1 MGKLDDYLAYYDKYK
16 PLYGDKFAL
25 FYQIGKFHEVYG
37 IDNVQEK
44 CGNVTEIAT
53 LLNIKET
60 RTDTS
65 ILENNRSN
73 PQMAGFNSVS
83 LDRNVDLLVDQGY
96 TVLVV
101 NQKQDTVPIE
111 REIAYIASPSTNL
124 RGPTDPYI
132 VSIYIDQEW
141 NKKQGIFIRYIGMV
155 AMDITTGKSYTA
167 ETNGLPSDLLRADDD
182 LARFLQTYTPVEVLL
197 NYSPVTIGDSEADK
211 MIQGWGYKKAN
222 SSTGSTGSSLEL
234 KPVVF
239 CNIDQVSSGA
249 LETCLKGFYPAE
261 RCGHLTAVEY
271 VNMTFQPKAL
281 YALVYLLRFCHNHNH
296 AFLNCLPA
304 PQSHEN
310 EHSLILETSSLLQLD
325 IIDGFYTQRHTVFT
339 YLAKRVY
346 TAMGRRLMRERITN
360 PIMDVDI
367 LNKRYDDIAL
377 MGQRSPILKPIILAS
392 SKDIPTEDHYTVA
405 EYIGLHLRSMRDLDR
420 FHRKMILGSLTP
432 SEFYFLTECYTAHQR
447 LCEGLKD
454 IISVESVQNDLAL
467 IKAQYDTCIDL
478 EAAGKC
484 TGLETLEGSL
494 FKPGYNEEIDGLT
507 KVIKSDDQTIA
518 GLTNLFSEYI
528 GTDGACKYHEP
539 YMTGDHTCYF
549 SMSKTAFGKFKKN
562 FIRTPVKNYDLEFTD
577 LTIDDRNKSNVK
589 ITIKPV
595 VTLYEKKLKNLNRLR
610 GLTGQVFQT
619 FLKSFT
625 PYTKQ
630 LENIGMSI
638 AELDISQGIYRISTE
653 WGYVRPILKT
663 DAENSNVVAKG
674 LRHPVIEQRIAY
686 VAQDISLGNGVPTG
700 ILLYGV
706 NQTGKSCTMKSLG
719 IAVVL
724 AQAGFYVP
732 ATEFHLVP
740 YKNIM
745 TRILSNDNMANGLS
759 TFAVEMTELRSI
771 LTRCHGRSLILGDEV
786 CHGTESASAVSLV
799 AAAVIYMSAKQ
810 SNFIFATHLHELSKL
825 SEITRLENI
834 SQFHLSVSF
843 KNDTIIYDRYMKPGS
858 GLGRYGIEVAK
869 FLKLPADVL
878 HTAYTL
884 RNKYY
889 TLEEPPLEAS
899 RYNTE
904 FILHKC
910 GVCNAAAVETHHI
923 KFQSEED
930 TDGFIGI
937 NKMKKNNLHNLVGLC
952 RLHHDM
958 VHHTNTDE
966 ELIIFGYNSG
976 GNNLNYSLRKRLPC
990 LNGNTV

>member
-16 PLYGDKFAL
+16 SLYGDKFAL

-37 IDNVQEK
+37 VDNAYEK

-65 ILENNRSN
+65 ILENTRAN

-96 TVLVV
+96 TVIVV
-101 NQKQDTVPIE
+101 NQKTDTVPIE

-124 RGPTDPYI
+124 RGPNDPYI
-132 VSIYIDQEW
+132 VSIYMDQEW

-167 ETNGLPSDLLRADDD
+167 EANGLPSDLARADDD
-182 LARFLQTYTPVEVLL
+182 LARFLQTYAPVEVLL
-197 NYSPVTIGDSEADK
+197 NYSPATFPDSEVDK

-222 SSTGSTGSSLEL
+222 STCNSMEL

-239 CNIDQVSSGA
+239 CNIDHVALAA

-271 VNMTFQPKAL
+271 VNMTFSPKAL
-281 YALVYLLRFCHNHNH
+281 FALVYLLRFCHNHNH

-325 IIDGFYTQRHTVFT
+325 IIDGFYIQQKRNTVYT
-339 YLAKRVY
+339 HLAKRVY

-360 PIMDVDI
+360 PITDIQI
-367 LNKRYDDIAL
+367 LNRRYDNISL
-377 MGQRSPILKPIILAS
+377 MGQILPILKPILLATLDVP
-392 SKDIPTEDHYTVA
+392 KDEHYSIA
-405 EYIGLHLRSMRDLDR
+405 EYIGFHLRSMRDLDR
-420 FHRKMILGSLTP
+420 YHRKMTLGTLTP
-432 SEFYFLTECYTAHQR
+432 AEFYFLTECHSAHER
-447 LCEGLKD
+447 LCEGLKE
-454 IISVESVQNDLAL
+454 VLPLETVRADLAV
-467 IKAQYDTCIDL
+467 IKAQYATCINI

-494 FKPGYNEEIDGLT
+494 FQAGYNPEIDGLT
-507 KVIKSDDQTIA
+507 KIIAGDDQNIA
-518 GLTNLFSEYI
+518 ELTELFSGYI
-528 GTDGACKYHEP
+528 GSEGACKYHEP
-539 YMTGDHTCYF
+539 YMTGDHVCYF

-562 FIRTPVKNYDLEFTD
+562 YKALPFRTETLEFAD

-589 ITIKPV
+589 ITVKSV
-595 VTLYEKKLKNLNRLR
+595 VALYEKKLKNLTRLR
-610 GLTGQVFQT
+610 AVTGHVFQT
-619 FLKSFT
+619 FLKSFA
-625 PYTKQ
+625 PYAKH
-630 LENIGMSI
+630 LENIAGSI
-638 AELDISQGIYRISTE
+638 AEFDVYQGIYRISTE
-653 WGYVRPILKT
+653 WGYVRPILK
-663 DAENSNVVAKG
+663 DGSASSVVAKG
-674 LRHPVIEQRIAY
+674 LRHPVIEQRTAY
-686 VAQDISLGNGVPTG
+686 VAQDISLGNAEPVG

-732 ATEFHLVP
+732 AEEFQLVP

-825 SEITRLENI
+825 REITCLENVA
-834 SQFHLSVSF
+834 QFHLSVSF
-843 KNDTIIYDRYMKPGS
+843 KNDTIIYDRYMKRGS

-899 RYNTE
+899 KYNSE

-910 GVCNAAAVETHHI
+910 GVCGAPAVETHHI
-923 KFQSEED
+923 KFQAEENA
-930 TDGFIGI
+930 DGFIGQQ
-937 NKMKKNNLHNLVGLC
+937 KMKKNNLHNLVGLC

-958 VHHTNTDE
+958 VHQSNTEE

-976 GNNLNYSLRKRLPC
+976 GNNLNYTLRKRLPC

>member
-1 MGKLDDYLAYYDKYK
+1 MGKLEDYLVYYDKYK

-37 IDNVQEK
+37 VDNTQEK

-101 NQKQDTVPIE
+101 NQKSNTVPIE

-132 VSIYIDQEW
+132 VSIYMDQEW

-155 AMDITTGKSYTA
+155 AMDITTGKSYTT
-167 ETNGLPSDLLRADDD
+167 ETNGLPSDLSRADDD
-182 LARFLQTYTPVEVLL
+182 LARFLQTYAPVEVLL
-197 NYSPVTIGDSEADK
+197 NYPESMFSIKEVDK

-222 SSTGSTGSSLEL
+222 SNNTGYNSLEL

-239 CNIDQVSSGA
+239 CNIDQVAPGA
-249 LETCLKGFYPAE
+249 LETCLKGFYPGE

-271 VNMTFQPKAL
+271 VNMSFQPKAL
-281 YALVYLLRFCHNHNH
+281 HALVYLLRFCHNHNH
-296 AFLNCLPA
+296 DFLNCLPV

-325 IIDGFYTQRHTVFT
+325 IIDGFYTQRHTVYT
-339 YLAKRVY
+339 HLAKRIY

-360 PIMDVDI
+360 PITDVDI
-367 LNKRYDDIAL
+367 LNRRYDDIDA
-377 MGQRSPILKPIILAS
+377 MDRKSRILKPVILAS
-392 SKDIPTEDHYTVA
+392 PANIQAEAYYTVA
-405 EYIGLHLRSMRDLDR
+405 EYIGQHLRSMRDLDR
-420 FHRKMILGSLTP
+420 YHRKMMLGSLTP
-432 SEFYFLTECYTAHQR
+432 SEFYFLTECYTAHDR
-447 LCEGLKD
+447 LCEGIKD
-454 IISVESVQNDLAL
+454 IIAVESVQNDLAL
-467 IKAQYDTCIDL
+467 IKSQYATCIDL

-484 TGLETLEGSL
+484 TGLETLESSL
-494 FKPGYNEEIDGLT
+494 FQPGYHAEIDELTTIIKSEDKNVAQLT
-507 KVIKSDDQTIA
+507 KI
-518 GLTNLFSEYI
+518 FCEYI

-539 YMTGDHTCYF
+539 YMTGDHICYF
-549 SMSKTAFGKFKKN
+549 SMSKSAFSKFKKN
-562 FIRTPVKNYDLEFTD
+562 FNQTSFKTFTLEFSD

-595 VTLYEKKLKNLNRLR
+595 VTLYEKKLTNLNRLR
-610 GLTGQVFQT
+610 CVTGQVFQT
-619 FLKSFT
+619 FLKSFI
-625 PYTKQ
+625 PYAKH
-630 LENIGMSI
+630 LENISRSI
-638 AELDISQGIYRISTE
+638 AELDVSQGMYRISKE

-663 DAENSNVVAKG
+663 TDSNDASNVVAKG
-674 LRHPVIEQRIAY
+674 LRHPVIEQRTAY
-686 VAQDISLGNGVPTG
+686 VAQDISLGGDKPTG

-799 AAAVIYMSAKQ
+799 AASVIYMSAKQ

-825 SEITRLENI
+825 KEITCLENVA
-834 SQFHLSVSF
+834 QFHLSVSF

-889 TLEEPPLEAS
+889 VLEELPLEAS

-910 GVCNAAAVETHHI
+910 GVCDSPAVETHHI

-930 TDGFIGI
+930 MDGFIGK

-958 VHHTNTDE
+958 VHLSNKDE
-966 ELIIFGYNSG
+966 ELIIFGYN
-976 GNNLNYSLRKRLPC
+976 GNNLNYSIRKRLPC
-990 LNGNTV
+990 LNGNTI